1 MKSAQSFMT
10 LAMFG
15 LLISLP
21 VYVAYVFVE
30 RFKEDK
36 RVVILALSTAGAT
49 GTGTL
54 KTYLSD
60 RVGEIS

>member
-1 MKSAQSFMT
+1 MT
-10 LAMFG
+10 LSMFG

-36 RVVILALSTAGAT
+36 RVVILALATAGAT
-49 GTGTL
+49 GTVNHML
-54 KTYLSD
+54 
-60 RVGEIS
+60 